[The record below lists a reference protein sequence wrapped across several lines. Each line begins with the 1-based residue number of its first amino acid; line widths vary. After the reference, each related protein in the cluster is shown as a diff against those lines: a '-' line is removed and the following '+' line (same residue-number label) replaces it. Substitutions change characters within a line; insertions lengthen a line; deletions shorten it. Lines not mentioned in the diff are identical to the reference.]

1 MDQSLREE
9 LTSTIRNCLAEQQ
22 YLTLDQIRDFIRQA
36 VAGGIEFPDI
46 PRARQMEEA
55 LRQSEARYRSLF
67 EDSSIPIWEEDFSA
81 VKAYFDHL
89 RASGVED
96 FRAHFEAHPEAVA
109 QCAALVKVL
118 DVNQESLT
126 FFQTS
131 SKEEIPT
138 NLPFYFFEDSWVAF
152 REELLA
158 LAENKT
164 RFESE
169 IRIRVL
175 SGETKLILLRLAVV
189 PGCQETLSRVL
200 VSFFDITERKRA
212 EEALSQS
219 EANYRSLFENS
230 PIALL
235 EEDLSEIK
243 AYLDDLRGQGIS
255 DFRSYFEEHPDAV
268 RNTTGYI
275 KVIRMNPAAMK
286 LYQTQSVEELLSHM
300 GHVIPPES
308 LDTSRDLLIAIAE
321 GKTELTRETVRYTL
335 TGERLDTDVRWS
347 VVPGHEQTYSQLI
360 FSLIDI
366 TERRRAERALQA
378 SEWKYR
384 QMMQTMVDGMVM
396 VDPQGQITDA
406 NHAAERIL
414 GLSRDQITGKYY
426 NALILRVIDEQG
438 DPLPRDQFPLAI
450 ALRERREVEKLAH
463 GIISP
468 DGKWKWL
475 SVNAAPLFDE
485 NAQLFGVIANFRDV
499 TARKRAEIDLQKSNE
514 LVTNILES
522 ISDGFMALDDD
533 LVVTYFNKAAA
544 QLLNR
549 QRQEIL
555 GRPFFESI
563 PEARGSIFEEKFTE
577 VVQRREFMAF
587 ETYFGVEP
595 YENWY
600 DVRVY
605 PQDKGISV
613 YFQVTTERKRAEDAL
628 RKLSSAVE
636 QIDDFLI
643 ITDRDGII
651 EYVNPAFETFT
662 GYSWAEAIGQTPR
675 ILKSGQQSPAFYKEL
690 WDTILAGETFRG
702 VLVNRK
708 KNGELYYAQK
718 SIAPLRDAQGN
729 ITHFVSTAK
738 DITERVRQEAEVEAR
753 THHHAAVAEL
763 GRHAMAITDV
773 TSLMARAAT
782 LVAKTLGIGYCGLFE
797 LLPGNGDLVMRA
809 SAGSPGAEN
818 MTSATVNGETALLT
832 ARVLASREPIFTA
845 DPNQAGLRPA
855 DHELGSSFYVPVSGE
870 DRPFGLLV
878 GHAIGPR
885 VFTTDERYFLKMMVD
900 LLAQAIEHRRA
911 EIAEHEQRTL
921 AEALSQVAAAI
932 NSSLDLNEV
941 LELILTNVGRVVP
954 HDAAHVMLI
963 ESDRVRIVRQHGYR
977 DYGSEAQLSMQEFSL
992 SDLPTLR
999 RMIEIGQPIVLADT
1013 SQGPDWAYFS
1023 RRPMSRSYVG
1033 APIRLEGKTIGFLN
1047 LDSATPAFFTP
1058 THAERLQAF
1067 ANQAAIAI
1075 QNAQLFQQS
1084 RALATL
1090 EERQRLAH
1098 DLHDAVSQTLFS
1110 ASVVAEA
1117 LPRLWE
1123 RDPDEVRTGL
1133 DELRQLT
1140 RGALAEMRTLLMELR
1155 PAALV
1160 ETELEELLRQLTS
1173 AFTGKTRAEVLL
1185 TVEAISALPPEVQVA
1200 LYRIA
1205 QEALNNI
1212 AKHARAT
1219 RVSVSLIQRAD
1230 QIELRVSDNGRGFD
1244 PAHVSPDRLG
1254 LSIMKERAGNIGANL
1269 EITSQIGGGT
1279 DVVAVWSSESLGE

>member
-1 MDQSLREE
+1 MGQSLQEE
-9 LTSTIRNCLAEQQ
+9 LTATIRSYLADQQ

-36 VAGGIEFPDI
+36 VSGGLELPDT
-46 PRARQMEEA
+46 PESRQMEEA
-55 LRQSEARYRSLF
+55 LRQSEA
-67 EDSSIPIWEEDFSA
+67 
-81 VKAYFDHL
+81 
-89 RASGVED
+89 
-96 FRAHFEAHPEAVA
+96 
-109 QCAALVKVL
+109 
-118 DVNQESLT
+118 
-126 FFQTS
+126 
-131 SKEEIPT
+131 
-138 NLPFYFFEDSWVAF
+138 
-152 REELLA
+152 
-158 LAENKT
+158 
-164 RFESE
+164 
-169 IRIRVL
+169 
-175 SGETKLILLRLAVV
+175 
-189 PGCQETLSRVL
+189 
-200 VSFFDITERKRA
+200 
-212 EEALSQS
+212 
-219 EANYRSLFENS
+219 NYRSLFESS

-243 AYLDDLRGQGIS
+243 AYLDDLRGQGVTDI
-255 DFRSYFEEHPDAV
+255 RSYFEEHPEAV
-268 RNTTGYI
+268 RNATEYI

-286 LYQTQSVEELLSHM
+286 LYKTQSVEELLGHM
-300 GHVIPPES
+300 KHMISPES
-308 LDTSRDLLIAIAE
+308 LETNRDLLIAIAE

-335 TGERLDTDVRWS
+335 TGERLDADVRWS
-347 VVPGHEQTYSQLI
+347 VVSGHEQTYDQLI

-384 QMMQTMVDGMVM
+384 QMMQTMVDGMIM

-406 NHAAERIL
+406 NPAAERIL
-414 GLSRDQITGKYY
+414 GLSKDQITDKYY
-426 NALILRVIDEQG
+426 DARDWRQIDEQG
-438 DPLPRDQFPLAI
+438 NPYPRDQLPVAV
-450 ALRERREVEKLAH
+450 ALRERREVERLEH
-463 GIISP
+463 GILSP
-468 DGKWKWL
+468 DGTWKWL
-475 SVNAAPLFDE
+475 SVNAAPVFDE
-485 NAQLFGVIANFRDV
+485 IGRLFGVIANFRDV
-499 TARKRAEIDLQKSNE
+499 SIRKRAEIDLRKSNE

-533 LVVTYFNKAAA
+533 LVVTYFNKAAG

-549 QRQEIL
+549 QREGIL
-555 GRPFFESI
+555 GHPFFESI
-563 PEARGSIFEEKFTE
+563 PEARGSIFEDKFTE
-577 VVQRREFMAF
+577 AVQRRESMAF
-587 ETYFGVEP
+587 ETYFGVRP
-595 YENWY
+595 YANWY

-605 PQDKGISV
+605 PQEKGIAV
-613 YFQVTTERKRAEDAL
+613 YFQITTERKRAEDAL

-636 QIDDFLI
+636 QTDDILF

-651 EYVNPAFETFT
+651 EYVNSAFEAFT
-662 GYSWAEAIGQTPR
+662 GYSSAEVIGQTPR
-675 ILKSGQQSPAFYKEL
+675 ILKSGQQSPEFYKGL
-690 WDTILAGETFRG
+690 WDTILAGEIFRG

-718 SIAPLRDAQGN
+718 SIAPLRDARGN

-738 DITERVRQEAEVEAR
+738 DITERVRLEAEGKAR
-753 THHHAAVAEL
+753 AQQHAAVAEL
-763 GRHAMAITDV
+763 GHHAMAAIDLTA
-773 TSLMARAAT
+773 LMEKATT
-782 LVAKTLGIGYCGLFE
+782 LVAQTLGIEYCGLFE

-809 SAGSPGAEN
+809 SAGSVEAQN
-818 MTSATVNGETALLT
+818 ITSAVVNAETALLT
-832 ARVLASREPIFTA
+832 ERVLASREPIFTA
-845 DPNQAGLRPA
+845 DPDQPVLQPGNHSP
-855 DHELGSSFYVPVSGE
+855 ESSFYVPISGE
-870 DRPFGLLV
+870 DRPFGLL
-878 GHAIGPR
+878 IGSTTGR
-885 VFTTDERYFLKMMVD
+885 RLFTTDERYFLKMTVD

-932 NSSLDLNEV
+932 NSTLDLNEV
-941 LELILTNVGRVVP
+941 LELILTNVGHVVP

-963 ESDRVRIVRQHGYR
+963 ESDKVRIVRQHGYL

-1075 QNAQLFQQS
+1075 QNAQSFQQS
-1084 RALATL
+1084 RALAAL
-1090 EERQRLAH
+1090 EERQRLAR

-1123 RDPDEVRTGL
+1123 RNPGEVRTGL

-1160 ETELEELLRQLTS
+1160 ETELEELLRQLTI
-1173 AFTGKTRAEVLL
+1173 AFTGKTRAEVFL
-1185 TVEAISALPPEVQVA
+1185 TVEGSGTLPSPVQVA
-1200 LYRIA
+1200 LYRIV

-1219 RVSVSLIQRAD
+1219 YVWVSLIQSAD
-1230 QIELRVSDNGRGFD
+1230 RIELRVSDNGRGFD
-1244 PAHVSPDRLG
+1244 VAHVSPDRLG
-1254 LSIMKERAGNIGANL
+1254 LSIMKERARNIGANL
-1269 EITSQIGGGT
+1269 EITSQVGHGT
-1279 DVVAVWSSESLGE
+1279 HVVAIWSSQSLGE